1 MPALNSIT
9 LTLVFIFSV
18 ITCFV
23 IGFLV
28 RQAITNKVRKRML
41 ELENEMLANH
51 EEILRLESVLAKISN
66 GSDLATDTPII
77 NLNQGNK
84 NQQKTAN

>member
-1 MPALNSIT
+1 MPSLNSIT
-9 LTLVFIFSV
+9 LTLVFTFSV

-23 IGFLV
+23 LGFLV

-51 EEILRLESVLAKISN
+51 EEILRLESVLAKLSP
-66 GSDLATDTPII
+66 GSTHSTDTPII
-77 NLNQGNK
+77 NLNGNK